1 VLEIVFLSCL
11 WLSDE
16 YVLEEDNPHSW
27 PVPQLERTRDS
38 LRGSYASKG
47 YRMAQRAR
55 LSQVG

>member
-38 LRGSYASKG
+38 LRGPYASKG
-47 YRMAQRAR
+47 YRMARRAR
-55 LSQVG
+55 LS